1 MALVR
6 RWVVSGMQYS
16 RTLEAWLA
24 RQDAQRADI
33 LPIMEVRTGPLTWC
47 TLSHTNG
54 YTP

>member
-24 RQDAQRADI
+24 RQDAQRADV
-33 LPIMEVRTGPLTWC
+33 LSIMEARTGPLAWC
-47 TLSHTNG
+47 ILSDKNG